1 MISRLLSEAQL
12 RSLAAAPD
20 LEGVLR
26 SLVETPYGAAASWL
40 LERGAS
46 LAGAE
51 EMVVTNLVDA
61 YRRTSLLFHG
71 DEAGL
76 IVEIARRLDLDN
88 LKAILRGKAR
98 REPPDAVRPLLIPLG
113 RLSELTIEGLLL
125 AEDVEAA
132 ADVLS
137 GTEYGR
143 VLRAA
148 LPRYAAE
155 GSLFPVEIALDLNY
169 YRRLWRA
176 VEGLSGQDRLLVERM
191 MGSRYDVLNLEWV
204 IRYRLVY
211 ALSPEEILNYTLPFG
226 RRVDAEV
233 IRRSAA
239 ADAIDGIAAAVPDP
253 YRSLLAGVVA
263 AADPVEAAGLVLQRY
278 LLEVARS
285 ALAGY
290 PFHLGIAVAYLWLKD
305 AEAHDL
311 RAVFEGKRYGRA
323 ADSIISSM
331 WGVS

>member
-1 MISRLLSEAQL
+1 MLSAFQL

-26 SLVETPYGAAASWL
+26 SLVETTYWAAASRL
-40 LERGAS
+40 LERGVS

-51 EMVVTNLVDA
+51 EMLVASLVDA

-71 DEAGL
+71 EGARL
-76 IVEIARRLDLDN
+76 IVEMARRLDLDN

-98 REPPDAVRPLLIPLG
+98 REPPDVVRPLLIPLG
-113 RLSELTIEGLLL
+113 RLSELPAEGLLL
-125 AEDVEAA
+125 AEDVGAV
-132 ADVLS
+132 ADALS

-143 VLRAA
+143 VLQAA

-155 GSLFPVEIALDLNY
+155 GSLFPVEMALDLNY
-169 YRRLWRA
+169 YRRLWRVA
-176 VEGLSGQDRLLVERM
+176 EALSGQDRSLVERM
-191 MGSRYDVLNLEWV
+191 MGSRYDVLNVEWV
-204 IRYRLVY
+204 VRYRLVY
-211 ALSPEEILNYTLPFG
+211 ALSPEEILNYTLPYG
-226 RRVDAEV
+226 RRIHAEAV
-233 IRRSAA
+233 RRSAA
-239 ADAIDGIAAAVPDP
+239 ADGIDGIAAALPDP

-278 LLEVARS
+278 LVEVARS
-285 ALAGY
+285 TLAGY
-290 PFHLGIAVAYLWLKD
+290 PFHLAVAVAYLWLKE
-305 AEAHDL
+305 AEVHDL

-323 ADSIISSM
+323 ADSILGSM